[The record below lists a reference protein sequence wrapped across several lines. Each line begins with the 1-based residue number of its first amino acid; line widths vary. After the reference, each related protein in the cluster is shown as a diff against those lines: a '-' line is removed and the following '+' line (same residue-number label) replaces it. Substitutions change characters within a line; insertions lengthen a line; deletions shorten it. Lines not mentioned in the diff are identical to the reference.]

1 MSIRKVTICLAVILF
16 ISATVLAFTSNKRA
30 EKKAEKEYTPTVQTV
45 TMTAVGDCT
54 LATDINADPN
64 GSFKSVAESLNGDY
78 SYFFKNVA
86 PIFSEDDLT
95 IVNFEG
101 TLSNQGTRQ
110 DKQFAF
116 RGKPEYVQILTS
128 SSVEAA
134 NLANNHSADYG
145 DVSLSDTIKYLNE
158 AGISNFIGTNTAI
171 RDVNGISVGLV
182 GIDALDETEAVSYT
196 HLFSAINGEFCG
208 SEALIRYF
216 DEDDTIVSP
225 MDFIPAMEYN
235 ETVHMIDLYVFRHVC
250 EYISGWIE
258 AGKNIKPVSVNIS
271 HCTIVRPNFMEN
283 LMDIWFDYNI
293 PKDSIVIEVSE
304 DKVKG
309 CLLYT
314 SFIEND
320 HTLVPMREIFEA
332 LGADVQWDD
341 ETRTVISYD
350 SVSAVSYTHLKS
362 LI

>member
-30 EKKAEKEYTPTVQTV
+30 EKKAEKEYTPTVL
-45 TMTAVGDCT
+45 TAVGDCT

-78 SYFFKNVA
+78 SYFFKNVS

-182 GIDALDETEAVSYT
+182 GIDALDETEAAKLENVIGSVKSLGAQLVIVSIHWGEEKATAPNDTQIELAHKAIDAGADLVLGT
-196 HLFSAINGEFCG
+196 HPHVLQGIEKYNGKYIAYSLGNFCFG
-208 SEALIRYF
+208 GNNNPADKDTVIYRQTF
-216 DEDDTIVSP
+216 TFVDGVMQEDDNMTL
-225 MDFIPAMEYN
+225 IPATISGHDEYN
-235 ETVHMIDLYVFRHVC
+235 
-250 EYISGWIE
+250 
-258 AGKNIKPVSVNIS
+258 
-271 HCTIVRPNFMEN
+271 
-283 LMDIWFDYNI
+283 DYQPAI
-293 PKDSIVIEVSE
+293 AEGDRK
-304 DKVKG
+304 
-309 CLLYT
+309 T
-314 SFIEND
+314 QIENKLIEYSTPLGLS
-320 HTLVPMREIFEA
+320 TLNFR
-332 LGADVQWDD
+332 
-341 ETRTVISYD
+341 
-350 SVSAVSYTHLKS
+350 
-362 LI
+362 

>member
-54 LATDINADPN
+54 LPTDINADPN

-78 SYFFKNVA
+78 SYFFKNVS

-182 GIDALDETEAVSYT
+182 GIDALDETEAAKLENVIGSVKSLGAQLVIVSIHWGEEKATAPNDTQTELAHKAIDAGADLVLGT
-196 HLFSAINGEFCG
+196 HPHVLQGIEKYNGKYIAYSLGNFCFG
-208 SEALIRYF
+208 GNNNPADKDTVIYRQTF
-216 DEDDTIVSP
+216 TFVDGVMQEDDNMTL
-225 MDFIPAMEYN
+225 IPATISGHDEYN
-235 ETVHMIDLYVFRHVC
+235 
-250 EYISGWIE
+250 
-258 AGKNIKPVSVNIS
+258 
-271 HCTIVRPNFMEN
+271 
-283 LMDIWFDYNI
+283 DYQPAI
-293 PKDSIVIEVSE
+293 AEGDRK
-304 DKVKG
+304 
-309 CLLYT
+309 T
-314 SFIEND
+314 QIENKLIEYSTPLGLS
-320 HTLVPMREIFEA
+320 TLNFR
-332 LGADVQWDD
+332 
-341 ETRTVISYD
+341 
-350 SVSAVSYTHLKS
+350 
-362 LI
+362 

>member
-54 LATDINADPN
+54 LATDINADPD
-64 GSFKSVAESLNGDY
+64 GSFKAYADSLNGDY

-182 GIDALDETEAVSYT
+182 GIDALDETEAAKLENVIGSVKNLGAQLVIVSIHWGVEKDTAPNETQIELAHKAIDAGADLVLGT
-196 HLFSAINGEFCG
+196 HPHVLQGIEKYNGKYIAYSLGNFCFG
-208 SEALIRYF
+208 GNNNPADKDTVIYRQTF
-216 DEDDTIVSP
+216 TFVDGVMQEDDNMTL
-225 MDFIPAMEYN
+225 IPATISGHDEYN
-235 ETVHMIDLYVFRHVC
+235 DYQPAIAEGDRKTQIQNKLIEYSTPLGLSTLNFR
-250 EYISGWIE
+250 
-258 AGKNIKPVSVNIS
+258 
-271 HCTIVRPNFMEN
+271 
-283 LMDIWFDYNI
+283 
-293 PKDSIVIEVSE
+293 
-304 DKVKG
+304 
-309 CLLYT
+309 
-314 SFIEND
+314 
-320 HTLVPMREIFEA
+320 
-332 LGADVQWDD
+332 
-341 ETRTVISYD
+341 
-350 SVSAVSYTHLKS
+350 
-362 LI
+362 

>member
-54 LATDINADPN
+54 LANDINADPN

-134 NLANNHSADYG
+134 NLANNPSADYG

-182 GIDALDETEAVSYT
+182 GIDALDETEAAKLENVIGSVKSLGAQLVIVSIHWGEEKATAPNDTQIELAHKAIDAGADLVLGT
-196 HLFSAINGEFCG
+196 HPHVLQGIEKYNGKYIAYSLGNFCFG
-208 SEALIRYF
+208 GNNNPADKDTVIYRQTF
-216 DEDDTIVSP
+216 TFVDGVMQEDDNMTL
-225 MDFIPAMEYN
+225 IPATISGHDEYN
-235 ETVHMIDLYVFRHVC
+235 
-250 EYISGWIE
+250 
-258 AGKNIKPVSVNIS
+258 
-271 HCTIVRPNFMEN
+271 
-283 LMDIWFDYNI
+283 DYQPAI
-293 PKDSIVIEVSE
+293 AEGDRK
-304 DKVKG
+304 
-309 CLLYT
+309 T
-314 SFIEND
+314 QIENKLIEYSTPLGLS
-320 HTLVPMREIFEA
+320 TLNFR
-332 LGADVQWDD
+332 
-341 ETRTVISYD
+341 
-350 SVSAVSYTHLKS
+350 
-362 LI
+362 

>member
-78 SYFFKNVA
+78 SYFFKNVS

-134 NLANNHSADYG
+134 KLENVIGSVKSLGAQLVIVSIHWGEEKATAPNDTQTELAHKA
-145 DVSLSDTIKYLNE
+145 
-158 AGISNFIGTNTAI
+158 
-171 RDVNGISVGLV
+171 
-182 GIDALDETEAVSYT
+182 IDAGADLVLGT
-196 HLFSAINGEFCG
+196 HPHVLQGIEKYNGKYIAYSLGNFCFG
-208 SEALIRYF
+208 GNNNPADKDTVIYRQTF
-216 DEDDTIVSP
+216 TFVDGVMQEDDNMTL
-225 MDFIPAMEYN
+225 IPATISGHDEYN
-235 ETVHMIDLYVFRHVC
+235 
-250 EYISGWIE
+250 
-258 AGKNIKPVSVNIS
+258 
-271 HCTIVRPNFMEN
+271 
-283 LMDIWFDYNI
+283 DYQPAI
-293 PKDSIVIEVSE
+293 AEGDRK
-304 DKVKG
+304 
-309 CLLYT
+309 T
-314 SFIEND
+314 QIENKLIEYSTPLGLS
-320 HTLVPMREIFEA
+320 TLNFR
-332 LGADVQWDD
+332 
-341 ETRTVISYD
+341 
-350 SVSAVSYTHLKS
+350 
-362 LI
+362 

>member
-30 EKKAEKEYTPTVQTV
+30 EKKSEKEYTPTVQTV

-64 GSFKSVAESLNGDY
+64 GRFKSVGESLNGDY
-78 SYFFKNVA
+78 SYFFKNVS

-158 AGISNFIGTNTAI
+158 AGVSNFIGTNTAI

-182 GIDALDETEAVSYT
+182 GIDALDETEAAKLENVIGSVKSLGAQLVIVSIHWGEEKATAPNDTQTELAHKAIDAGADLVLGT
-196 HLFSAINGEFCG
+196 HPHVLQGIEKYNGKYIAYSLGNFCFG
-208 SEALIRYF
+208 GNNNPADKDTVIYRQTF
-216 DEDDTIVSP
+216 TFVDGVMQEDDNMTL
-225 MDFIPAMEYN
+225 IPATISGHDEYN
-235 ETVHMIDLYVFRHVC
+235 
-250 EYISGWIE
+250 
-258 AGKNIKPVSVNIS
+258 
-271 HCTIVRPNFMEN
+271 
-283 LMDIWFDYNI
+283 DYQPAI
-293 PKDSIVIEVSE
+293 AEGDRK
-304 DKVKG
+304 
-309 CLLYT
+309 T
-314 SFIEND
+314 QIENKLIEYSTPLGLS
-320 HTLVPMREIFEA
+320 TLNFR
-332 LGADVQWDD
+332 
-341 ETRTVISYD
+341 
-350 SVSAVSYTHLKS
+350 
-362 LI
+362 

>member
-45 TMTAVGDCT
+45 TMTAVGDCM

-78 SYFFKNVA
+78 SYFFKNVS

-182 GIDALDETEAVSYT
+182 GIDALDETEAAKLENVIGSVKSLGAQLVIVSIHWGEEKATAPNDTQTELAHKAIDAGADLVLGT
-196 HLFSAINGEFCG
+196 HPHVLQGIEKYNGKYIAYSLGNFCFG
-208 SEALIRYF
+208 GNNNPADKDTVIYRQTF
-216 DEDDTIVSP
+216 TFVDGVMQEDDNMTL
-225 MDFIPAMEYN
+225 IPATISGHDEYN
-235 ETVHMIDLYVFRHVC
+235 
-250 EYISGWIE
+250 
-258 AGKNIKPVSVNIS
+258 
-271 HCTIVRPNFMEN
+271 
-283 LMDIWFDYNI
+283 DYQPAI
-293 PKDSIVIEVSE
+293 AEGDRK
-304 DKVKG
+304 
-309 CLLYT
+309 T
-314 SFIEND
+314 QIENKLIEYSTPLGLS
-320 HTLVPMREIFEA
+320 TLNFR
-332 LGADVQWDD
+332 
-341 ETRTVISYD
+341 
-350 SVSAVSYTHLKS
+350 
-362 LI
+362 

>member
-64 GSFKSVAESLNGDY
+64 GSFKSVAESLNGE
-78 SYFFKNVA
+78 YFFKNVS

-182 GIDALDETEAVSYT
+182 GIDALDETEAAKLENVIGSVKSLGAQLVIVSIHWGEEKATAPNDTQTELAHKAIDAGADLVLGT
-196 HLFSAINGEFCG
+196 HPHVLQGIEKYNGKYIAYSLGNFCFG
-208 SEALIRYF
+208 GNNNPADKDTVIYRQTF
-216 DEDDTIVSP
+216 TFVDGVMQEDDNMTL
-225 MDFIPAMEYN
+225 IPATISGHDEYN
-235 ETVHMIDLYVFRHVC
+235 
-250 EYISGWIE
+250 
-258 AGKNIKPVSVNIS
+258 
-271 HCTIVRPNFMEN
+271 
-283 LMDIWFDYNI
+283 DYQPAI
-293 PKDSIVIEVSE
+293 AEGDRK
-304 DKVKG
+304 
-309 CLLYT
+309 T
-314 SFIEND
+314 QIENKLIEYSTPLGLS
-320 HTLVPMREIFEA
+320 TLNFR
-332 LGADVQWDD
+332 
-341 ETRTVISYD
+341 
-350 SVSAVSYTHLKS
+350 
-362 LI
+362 

>member
-54 LATDINADPN
+54 LATDINADPD
-64 GSFKSVAESLNGDY
+64 GSFKAYADSLNGDY

-182 GIDALDETEAVSYT
+182 GIDALDETEAAKLENVIGSVKNLGAQLVIVSIHWGVEKDTAPNETQIELAHKAIDAGADLVLGT
-196 HLFSAINGEFCG
+196 HPHVLQGIEKYNGKYIAYSLGNFCFG
-208 SEALIRYF
+208 GNNNPADKDTVIYRQTF
-216 DEDDTIVSP
+216 TFVDGVMQEDDNMSL
-225 MDFIPAMEYN
+225 IPATISGHDEYN
-235 ETVHMIDLYVFRHVC
+235 DYQPAIAEGDRKTQIQNKLIEYSTPLGLSTLNFR
-250 EYISGWIE
+250 
-258 AGKNIKPVSVNIS
+258 
-271 HCTIVRPNFMEN
+271 
-283 LMDIWFDYNI
+283 
-293 PKDSIVIEVSE
+293 
-304 DKVKG
+304 
-309 CLLYT
+309 
-314 SFIEND
+314 
-320 HTLVPMREIFEA
+320 
-332 LGADVQWDD
+332 
-341 ETRTVISYD
+341 
-350 SVSAVSYTHLKS
+350 
-362 LI
+362 

>member
-54 LATDINADPN
+54 LATDINADTN

-78 SYFFKNVA
+78 SYFFKNVS

-182 GIDALDETEAVSYT
+182 GIDALDETEAAKLENVIGSVKSLGAQLVIVSIHWGEEKATAPNDTQTELAHKAIDAGADLVLGT
-196 HLFSAINGEFCG
+196 HPHVLQGIEKYNGKYIAYSLGNFCFG
-208 SEALIRYF
+208 GNNNPADKDTVIYRQTF
-216 DEDDTIVSP
+216 TFVDGVMQEDDNMTL
-225 MDFIPAMEYN
+225 IPATISGHDEYN
-235 ETVHMIDLYVFRHVC
+235 
-250 EYISGWIE
+250 
-258 AGKNIKPVSVNIS
+258 
-271 HCTIVRPNFMEN
+271 
-283 LMDIWFDYNI
+283 DYQPAI
-293 PKDSIVIEVSE
+293 AEGDRK
-304 DKVKG
+304 
-309 CLLYT
+309 T
-314 SFIEND
+314 QIENKLIEYSTPLGLS
-320 HTLVPMREIFEA
+320 TLNFR
-332 LGADVQWDD
+332 
-341 ETRTVISYD
+341 
-350 SVSAVSYTHLKS
+350 
-362 LI
+362 

>member
-45 TMTAVGDCT
+45 TMTAVGDGT

-78 SYFFKNVA
+78 SYFFKNVS

-182 GIDALDETEAVSYT
+182 GIDALDETEAAKLENVIGSVKSLGAQLVIVSIHWGEEKATAPNDTQIELAHKAIDAGADLVLGT
-196 HLFSAINGEFCG
+196 HPHVLQGIEKYNGKYIAYSLGNFCFG
-208 SEALIRYF
+208 GNNNPADKDTVIYRQTF
-216 DEDDTIVSP
+216 TFVDGVMQEDDNMTL
-225 MDFIPAMEYN
+225 IPATISGHDEYN
-235 ETVHMIDLYVFRHVC
+235 
-250 EYISGWIE
+250 
-258 AGKNIKPVSVNIS
+258 
-271 HCTIVRPNFMEN
+271 
-283 LMDIWFDYNI
+283 DYQPAI
-293 PKDSIVIEVSE
+293 AEGDRK
-304 DKVKG
+304 
-309 CLLYT
+309 T
-314 SFIEND
+314 QIENKLIEYS
-320 HTLVPMREIFEA
+320 TPLGLSA
-332 LGADVQWDD
+332 LNF
-341 ETRTVISYD
+341 R
-350 SVSAVSYTHLKS
+350 
-362 LI
+362 

>member
-30 EKKAEKEYTPTVQTV
+30 EKKV

-78 SYFFKNVA
+78 SYFFKNVS

-182 GIDALDETEAVSYT
+182 GIDALDETEAAKLENVIGSVKSLGAQLVIVSIHWGEEKATAPNDTQIELAHKAIDAGADLVLGT
-196 HLFSAINGEFCG
+196 HPHVLQGIEKYNGKYIAYSLGNFCFG
-208 SEALIRYF
+208 GNNNPADKDTVIYRQTF
-216 DEDDTIVSP
+216 TFVDGVMQEDDNMTL
-225 MDFIPAMEYN
+225 IPATISGHDEYN
-235 ETVHMIDLYVFRHVC
+235 
-250 EYISGWIE
+250 
-258 AGKNIKPVSVNIS
+258 
-271 HCTIVRPNFMEN
+271 
-283 LMDIWFDYNI
+283 DYQPAI
-293 PKDSIVIEVSE
+293 AEGDRK
-304 DKVKG
+304 
-309 CLLYT
+309 T
-314 SFIEND
+314 QIENKLIEYSTPLGLS
-320 HTLVPMREIFEA
+320 TLNFR
-332 LGADVQWDD
+332 
-341 ETRTVISYD
+341 
-350 SVSAVSYTHLKS
+350 
-362 LI
+362 

>member
-64 GSFKSVAESLNGDY
+64 GSVKSVAESLNGDY

-182 GIDALDETEAVSYT
+182 GIDALDETEAAKLENVIGSVKSLGAQLVIVSIHWGEEKATAPNDTQIELAHKAIDAGADLVLGT
-196 HLFSAINGEFCG
+196 HPHVLQGIEKYNGKYIAYSLGNFCFG
-208 SEALIRYF
+208 GNNNPADKDTVIYRQTF
-216 DEDDTIVSP
+216 TFVDGVMQEDDNMTL
-225 MDFIPAMEYN
+225 IPATISGHDEYN
-235 ETVHMIDLYVFRHVC
+235 
-250 EYISGWIE
+250 
-258 AGKNIKPVSVNIS
+258 
-271 HCTIVRPNFMEN
+271 
-283 LMDIWFDYNI
+283 DYQPAI
-293 PKDSIVIEVSE
+293 AEGDRK
-304 DKVKG
+304 
-309 CLLYT
+309 T
-314 SFIEND
+314 QIENKLIEYSTPLGLS
-320 HTLVPMREIFEA
+320 TLNFR
-332 LGADVQWDD
+332 
-341 ETRTVISYD
+341 
-350 SVSAVSYTHLKS
+350 
-362 LI
+362 

>member
-54 LATDINADPN
+54 LETDINADPN

-78 SYFFKNVA
+78 SYFFKNVS

-182 GIDALDETEAVSYT
+182 GIDALDETEAAKLENVIGSVKSLGAQLVIVSIHWGEEKATAPNDTQTELAHKAIDAGADLVLGT
-196 HLFSAINGEFCG
+196 HPHVLQGIEKYNGKYIAYSLGNFCFG
-208 SEALIRYF
+208 GNNNPADKDTVIYRQTF
-216 DEDDTIVSP
+216 TFVDGVMQEDDNMTL
-225 MDFIPAMEYN
+225 IPATISGHDEYN
-235 ETVHMIDLYVFRHVC
+235 
-250 EYISGWIE
+250 
-258 AGKNIKPVSVNIS
+258 
-271 HCTIVRPNFMEN
+271 
-283 LMDIWFDYNI
+283 DYQPAI
-293 PKDSIVIEVSE
+293 AEGDRK
-304 DKVKG
+304 
-309 CLLYT
+309 T
-314 SFIEND
+314 QIENKLIEYSTPLGLS
-320 HTLVPMREIFEA
+320 TLNFR
-332 LGADVQWDD
+332 
-341 ETRTVISYD
+341 
-350 SVSAVSYTHLKS
+350 
-362 LI
+362 

>member
-30 EKKAEKEYTPTVQTV
+30 EKKAEYTPTVQTV

-78 SYFFKNVA
+78 SYFFKNVS

-158 AGISNFIGTNTAI
+158 AGVSNFIGTNTAI

-182 GIDALDETEAVSYT
+182 GIDALDETEAAKLENVIGSVKSLGAQLVIVSIHWGEEKATAPNDTQTELAHKAIDAGADLVLGT
-196 HLFSAINGEFCG
+196 HPHVLQGIEKYNGKYIAYSLGNFCFG
-208 SEALIRYF
+208 GNNNPADKDTVIYRQTF
-216 DEDDTIVSP
+216 TFVDGVMQEDDNMTL
-225 MDFIPAMEYN
+225 IPATISGHDEYN
-235 ETVHMIDLYVFRHVC
+235 
-250 EYISGWIE
+250 
-258 AGKNIKPVSVNIS
+258 
-271 HCTIVRPNFMEN
+271 
-283 LMDIWFDYNI
+283 DYQPAI
-293 PKDSIVIEVSE
+293 AEGDRK
-304 DKVKG
+304 
-309 CLLYT
+309 T
-314 SFIEND
+314 QIENKLIEYS
-320 HTLVPMREIFEA
+320 TP
-332 LGADVQWDD
+332 LGLSMLNF
-341 ETRTVISYD
+341 R
-350 SVSAVSYTHLKS
+350 
-362 LI
+362 

>member
-64 GSFKSVAESLNGDY
+64 GSLKSVAESLNGDY

-158 AGISNFIGTNTAI
+158 AGISNFIGTNNAI
-171 RDVNGISVGLV
+171 RDVNVISVGLV
-182 GIDALDETEAVSYT
+182 GIDALDETEAAKLENVIGSVKSLGAQLVIVSIHWGEEKATAPNDTQIELAHKAIDAGADLVLGT
-196 HLFSAINGEFCG
+196 HPHVLQGIEKYNGKYIAYSLGNFCFG
-208 SEALIRYF
+208 GNNNPADKDTVIYRQTF
-216 DEDDTIVSP
+216 TFVDGVMQEDDNMTL
-225 MDFIPAMEYN
+225 IPATISGHDEYN
-235 ETVHMIDLYVFRHVC
+235 
-250 EYISGWIE
+250 
-258 AGKNIKPVSVNIS
+258 
-271 HCTIVRPNFMEN
+271 
-283 LMDIWFDYNI
+283 DYQPAI
-293 PKDSIVIEVSE
+293 AEGDRK
-304 DKVKG
+304 
-309 CLLYT
+309 T
-314 SFIEND
+314 QIENKLIEYSTPLGLS
-320 HTLVPMREIFEA
+320 TLNFR
-332 LGADVQWDD
+332 
-341 ETRTVISYD
+341 
-350 SVSAVSYTHLKS
+350 
-362 LI
+362 

>member
-78 SYFFKNVA
+78 SYFFKNVS
-86 PIFSEDDLT
+86 PIFS
-95 IVNFEG
+95 G

-182 GIDALDETEAVSYT
+182 GIDALDETEAAKLENVIGSVKSLGAQLVIVSIHWGEEKATAPNDTQTELAHKAIDAGADLVLGT
-196 HLFSAINGEFCG
+196 HPHVLQGIEKYNGKYIAYSLGNFCFG
-208 SEALIRYF
+208 GNNNPADKDTVIYRQTF
-216 DEDDTIVSP
+216 TFVDGVMQEDDNMTL
-225 MDFIPAMEYN
+225 IPATISGHDEYN
-235 ETVHMIDLYVFRHVC
+235 
-250 EYISGWIE
+250 
-258 AGKNIKPVSVNIS
+258 
-271 HCTIVRPNFMEN
+271 
-283 LMDIWFDYNI
+283 DYQPAI
-293 PKDSIVIEVSE
+293 ADGDRK
-304 DKVKG
+304 
-309 CLLYT
+309 T
-314 SFIEND
+314 QIENKLIEYSTPLGLS
-320 HTLVPMREIFEA
+320 TLNFR
-332 LGADVQWDD
+332 
-341 ETRTVISYD
+341 
-350 SVSAVSYTHLKS
+350 
-362 LI
+362 